1 MSELTQ
7 DQKFMQRAIALAKLG
22 QYSTKPNPNVGCVI
36 IKDGQII
43 GEGYHPKAGQPH
55 AEVFA
60 LRRAGEHAKGATAY
74 VTLEPCAHY
83 GRTPPCA
90 EALVKAQVKKVII
103 ACADPN
109 PLVAGQG
116 VKILKDA
123 GIEVEIGVCEQSA
136 KNLNLGFLKAMSTG
150 QPYVRLKVASSLDGR
165 TAMASGES
173 KWITDAVARQDV
185 QHWRAISGAVITGI
199 QTVLADDCEL
209 NVRQLSIYPPL
220 NLPPVGRET
229 YTYSMSD
236 TTGEAPVFSQE
247 MRSDVAAQGELTVDL
262 ANIVQPKRI
271 VLDRQARLPISAQ
284 ILQNPETVMVMT
296 PFRQDLADL
305 GVIQFAPQPLDQLLQ
320 QLCQQHQIYDVL
332 VEAGATL
339 STAFLQQGLVDEM
352 ISYVAPTLLGQTAR
366 PLFSAEFNRMAEQFR
381 FQLLDV
387 TQLGQDIRLRLR
399 PTQEMI

>member
-36 IKDGQII
+36 VKDEQVI

-173 KWITDAVARQDV
+173 KWITGAVARQDV
-185 QHWRAISGAVITGI
+185 QHWRAISGVVITGI

-209 NVRQLSIYPPL
+209 NVRHLD
-220 NLPPVGRET
+220 G
-229 YTYSMSD
+229 
-236 TTGEAPVFSQE
+236 F
-247 MRSDVAAQGELTVDL
+247 DL
-262 ANIVQPKRI
+262 AAVVQPKRI
-271 VLDRQARLPISAQ
+271 VLDRQARLPISAK